1 MLRHDLRLEAP
12 LAVPRRLQ
20 LDLAEIPFYRLRAGS
35 VARVPTVVSRRIVL
49 LVSQVVRQLGAHR
62 PLDQSLRELLQQPRL
77 ANEVLGFLIIL
88 DQLVQK
94 FFVDFHSFSLFD
106 AENVYTDLFT
116 PSTGSDSRY
125 EQSRAR
131 KK

>member
-116 PSTGSDSRY
+116 PSPFTQPKAIPLRVL
-125 EQSRAR
+125 E
-131 KK
+131 

>member
-1 MLRHDLRLEAP
+1 LKPRLMLRHDLRLEAP

-116 PSTGSDSRY
+116 PSSEDIR
-125 EQSRAR
+125 
-131 KK
+131 